1 MEHAD
6 TMRRWLGV
14 GATVALLAAGPA
26 APAGAGSEED
36 AVRAVLEG
44 MNGSYNRADFDGFAA
59 HLCAAM
65 LTSPAFAAGWYQSR
79 SADGPTRIT
88 VNSVSVRGEPPSHA
102 LANVRFV
109 AADHDE
115 TLDIEF
121 LREGWQWKACRYE
134 TGQAV

>member
-1 MEHAD
+1 
-6 TMRRWLGV
+6 MRRCLGV
-14 GATVALLAAGPA
+14 GGAVALLTLGPA
-26 APAGAGSEED
+26 VPANAGGEEE
-36 AVRAVLEG
+36 AVRAALEG
-44 MNGSYNRADFDGFAA
+44 MNVSYNRADFDGFAA
-59 HLCAAM
+59 HLCADM
-65 LTSPAFAAGWYQSR
+65 LTSPAFVAGWYQSR

-109 AADHDE
+109 AADHDK

-121 LREGWQWKACRYE
+121 LREGSQWKACRYE